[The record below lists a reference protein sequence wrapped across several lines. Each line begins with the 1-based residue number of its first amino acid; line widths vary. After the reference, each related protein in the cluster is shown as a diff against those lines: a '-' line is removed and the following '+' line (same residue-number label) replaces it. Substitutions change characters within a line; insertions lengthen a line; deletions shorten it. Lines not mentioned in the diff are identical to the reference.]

1 MLGATKESTLL
12 LCGIPRHFRH
22 PTPSHHLN
30 PLSWIAEYFGRL
42 TNAEPNLAILA
53 RLESRYIRQG
63 KNEMCGIAGLFATRD
78 NYRVP
83 QELSNR
89 ILDAMKN
96 RGPDASGQ
104 CEQAQSRVLML
115 HRRLSIQ
122 DLSESGAQPM
132 HSYDRNLSIVF
143 NGEIYNKEELRT
155 LTSDYPYCG
164 TSDTEVILALFEK
177 YGTETPRLMRGMYAF
192 AIWDE
197 RQQGLFLARDPYGIK
212 PLYFASTPKG
222 VWFASQVKTLLL
234 APEVDLAPD
243 PAGHAAFFLWGN
255 IREPHTLYKGIRSLR
270 SGHYLWLQH
279 GQNPREVEFASIA
292 SALAES
298 AEADP
303 PVSLRDAL
311 SASVCAHFLSDVP
324 VSVFLS
330 AGLDSSTILA
340 ISAAAF
346 PAASLNCLTLGF
358 DERTGTVHDET
369 RDAAYIARHYGSNQ
383 RVQIIGRSDFAN
395 ESQRFLDTM
404 DQPSVDGINTY
415 FISRLARDAGFKVA
429 LSGIGGDELFGGYP
443 SFSGIPKLVNALKRF
458 PASHRWGA
466 ALRRWSEPMLK
477 RFTSPKYAGTIEYGG
492 SIQGA
497 YLLRRALF
505 MPWELP
511 EAIDQEL
518 AEAGLDTLF
527 ESEFEQRELDR
538 VRELPLRA
546 QICFLESTRYMRNR
560 LLRDADWAGMAHSVE
575 IRTPLVDFS
584 LLRQVAPFLRSPNPP
599 GKQDMASTPAK
610 PLPESILRRRK
621 TGFFVPVREW
631 MMDSFGQ
638 RPERGL
644 RSWAKFVY
652 RNQWESKR
660 AALRQTG

>member
-1 MLGATKESTLL
+1 
-12 LCGIPRHFRH
+12 
-22 PTPSHHLN
+22 
-30 PLSWIAEYFGRL
+30 
-42 TNAEPNLAILA
+42 
-53 RLESRYIRQG
+53 
-63 KNEMCGIAGLFATRD
+63 MCGIAGF
-78 NYRVP
+78 
-83 QELSNR
+83 LSSEDGVRIPEDIAGR
-89 ILDAMKN
+89 ILDSMEK
-96 RGPDASGQ
+96 RGPDASGLW
-104 CEQAQSRVLML
+104 EQAQSRVLML

-132 HSYDRNLSIVF
+132 HSYDRNLSIIF
-143 NGEIYNKEELRT
+143 NGEIYNKEELRK
-155 LTSDYPYCG
+155 LTRDYPYRG

-177 YGTETPRLMRGMYAF
+177 YGTETPRFLRGMYAF

-197 RQQGLFLARDPYGIK
+197 RRQGLFLARDPYGIK
-212 PLYFASTPKG
+212 PLYFATTPKG
-222 VWFASQVKTLLL
+222 IWFASQVKTLLL

-243 PAGHAAFFLWGN
+243 PAGHAAFFLFGN

-270 SGHYLWLQH
+270 SGHYLWLQR
-279 GQNPREVEFASIA
+279 GQYPREVEFASIA
-292 SALAES
+292 GALAES
-298 AEADP
+298 TEADP
-303 PVSLRDAL
+303 PASLRDAL

-330 AGLDSSTILA
+330 AGLDSSTVLA

-358 DERTGTVHDET
+358 DECTGTVQDET
-369 RDAAYIARHYGSNQ
+369 TDAAYVARYYGTNQ
-383 RVQIIGRSDFAN
+383 RVQIIGRSDFAK
-395 ESQRFLDTM
+395 ESQHFLDAM

-415 FISRLARDAGFKVA
+415 FIARLAREAGFKVA

-443 SFSGIPKLVNALKRF
+443 SFTGIPKLVNALKRF
-458 PASHRWGA
+458 PASHRWGT
-466 ALRRWSEPMLK
+466 ALRRWSEPLLK
-477 RFTSPKYAGTIEYGG
+477 RLTSPKYAGTIEYGG
-492 SIQGA
+492 SVEGA

-511 EAIDQEL
+511 EAMDQEL
-518 AEAGLDTLF
+518 AEAGLDTIF
-527 ESEFEQRELDR
+527 ESEFEQRELNR

-546 QICFLESTRYMRNR
+546 QVCFLESTRYMRNR

-575 IRTPLVDFS
+575 IRTPLVDFT
-584 LLRQVAPFLRSPNPP
+584 LLRQLAPFLRSHTPP
-599 GKQDMASTPAK
+599 GKQDMAKTPAK
-610 PLPESILRRRK
+610 LLPESILRRKK

-660 AALRQTG
+660 SALHHVR